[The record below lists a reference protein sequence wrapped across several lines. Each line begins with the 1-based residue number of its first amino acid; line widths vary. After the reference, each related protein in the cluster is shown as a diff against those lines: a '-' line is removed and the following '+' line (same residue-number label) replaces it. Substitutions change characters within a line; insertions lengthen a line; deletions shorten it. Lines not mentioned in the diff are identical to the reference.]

1 MGFLEIIDENQNT
14 NTKSLYKE
22 NVVCNVSSVCER
34 VVSRKLLFIR
44 KNIQAAAL
52 RRV

>member
-22 NVVCNVSSVCER
+22 NVVCDV
-34 VVSRKLLFIR
+34 
-44 KNIQAAAL
+44 
-52 RRV
+52 